1 MSPETVSTFGEL
13 HDYRARVLDDLIS
26 AAVIAHP
33 LPDTPA
39 AVDPDHRIDLLAA
52 ALPNLRGMHG
62 RALLYAAVLN
72 IYRPAWWFERY
83 AIAIAQS
90 LPPAAVRT
98 AASTTRGARLQSI
111 CAAGRAV
118 ELPGAL
124 RRRRRAVHPP
134 RANLFAGA
142 DWLRQRRAG
151 AVRGGVH
158 TVTVRDTTAAAAA
171 PGEGGIVTCSV
182 QLVWTCPV
190 CETPRAE
197 PYTVTIRER
206 DATAQVQRWDNSCGH
221 VDADDQVLAEAA
233 RLAPAGLP
241 EAAHQPA

>member
-1 MSPETVSTFGEL
+1 MSPETVSPFGEL

-39 AVDPDHRIDLLAA
+39 AVNPDHRIDLLAA
-52 ALPNLRGMHG
+52 ALPNLRGVHG

-118 ELPGAL
+118 ELLERYGGDGEQL
-124 RRRRRAVHPP
+124 TR

-233 RLAPAGLP
+233 RLARAGLP